1 MRSYA
6 LPSWMGE
13 HTISLRDRAVA
24 LIRALSAHS
33 DDDVD
38 LVWILTEA
46 LADGDISDLVTAIR
60 RARRDGLAIDRRAL
74 CRACAVADFNS
85 LRRRWPRVAEAL
97 DEPLLRPST
106 TTIVPAPTVTWH
118 TRHRGA
124 A

>member
-1 MRSYA
+1 
-6 LPSWMGE
+6 MGE

-24 LIRALSAHS
+24 LILALGARS

-38 LVWILTEA
+38 LAWILAEA
-46 LADGDISDLVTAIR
+46 LVDGDIGDLVTAIR

-74 CRACAVADFNS
+74 CRACAVADLNS